1 MTAEDEREE
10 CRCESDEFVARIRQG
25 MLDDDTV
32 MDLADLFKLFGD
44 STRIR
49 ILWALDESEMCVRGL
64 SRCLN
69 ISMSA
74 ASHQLR
80 DLKDADLVRARR
92 DGKQVY
98 YSLCDEHVQLLL
110 RTALTHL
117 TEEK

>member
-1 MTAEDEREE
+1 MNTENDQEE
-10 CRCESDEFVARIRQG
+10 CLCESDEFVTRIQQG

-32 MDLADLFKLFGD
+32 MDMADLFKLFGD

-80 DLKDADLVRARR
+80 NLKNADLVRARR
-92 DGKQVY
+92 DGKQIY

-110 RTALTHL
+110 QTALTHL
-117 TEEK
+117 TEE